1 MNIENSKTNE
11 PHKFRLTQR
20 EKCPNRELFMVRIS
34 CIRTE
39 YRDLRSKYWKIRTRN
54 SSEFGL
60 FSRSVTLADKRNLK
74 EPNTTMTLANSIFI
88 TLGKLLNL
96 DITTK
101 LLKFLLYESY
111 SIWNIQDY
119 FCTLLNTWNYSK

>member
-60 FSRSVTLADKRNLK
+60 FSRSVTLADKRNVK

-96 DITTK
+96 DISTK

-111 SIWNIQDY
+111 SI
-119 FCTLLNTWNYSK
+119 